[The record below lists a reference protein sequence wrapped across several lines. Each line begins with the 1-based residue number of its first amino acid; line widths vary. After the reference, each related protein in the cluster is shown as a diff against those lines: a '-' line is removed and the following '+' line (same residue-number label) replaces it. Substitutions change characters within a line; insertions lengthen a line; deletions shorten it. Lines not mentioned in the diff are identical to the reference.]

1 MATGDPVGTYKKAVS
16 AHMGIKAKL
25 WKVVTENGVEVSRE
39 QFNKSSYKASPATYH
54 VGVGTD
60 NAEAAAII
68 NNAIASKD
76 EATIKAAIAQAQ
88 ALIAAATS
96 AAPVTPETQTPDATT
111 QSAPEAQ

>member
-1 MATGDPVGTYKKAVS
+1 MLFRS
-16 AHMGIKAKL
+16 
-25 WKVVTENGVEVSRE
+25 
-39 QFNKSSYKASPATYH
+39 
-54 VGVGTD
+54 
-60 NAEAAAII
+60 AAII